1 LFAVIVASGGGLRK
15 IARTRKINPIRGG
28 AFMKFAAALL
38 AAASAACVAF
48 FASPA
53 QAQAKPWPD
62 KPVRI
67 IIPFAPGGSVDI
79 IGRMTASRLTEKF
92 GEQFVVDNRT
102 GAGGTIAAA
111 ITARANPDGYTL
123 IMLSPGFPASA
134 ALYKLPYDPVRDF
147 AAIGMIAEGPLFL
160 VLHPSVK
167 AAGVK
172 EFVELARVSP
182 DGLRYG
188 SGGVGSST
196 HLATELF
203 RQMAKVSVT
212 HVPYKG
218 VGAALVDLLGGQI
231 QFYISPGAAV
241 LPHAAAGRL
250 RLLAVTGEQRS
261 ADMPD
266 LPAISETVPGY
277 AATFWYGL
285 AAPAGTPAAI
295 IGTINQEIARVVK
308 LPDVQKRLRGDD
320 LRPNHST
327 PEAFA
332 QRITRDI
339 AMWMKVV
346 KAGNIKVE

>member
-1 LFAVIVASGGGLRK
+1 
-15 IARTRKINPIRGG
+15 
-28 AFMKFAAALL
+28 MKLGAALL
-38 AAASAACVAF
+38 AALACTASGAT
-48 FASPA
+48 A
-53 QAQAKPWPD
+53 QTGKWPD
-62 KPVRI
+62 KPVRV

-79 IGRMTASRLTEKF
+79 IGRMAASRMTEKF

-123 IMLSPGFPASA
+123 ILLSPGFPSSA

-147 AAIGMIAEGPLFL
+147 APIGMIAEGPLFL
-160 VLHPSVK
+160 VAHPSVK
-167 AAGVK
+167 AANVK
-172 EFVELARVSP
+172 EFVDRARASP
-182 DGLRYG
+182 DSLRYG

-203 RQMAKVSVT
+203 RQMAKVSVV

-241 LPHAAAGRL
+241 LPHANAGRL

-261 ADMPD
+261 PDMAD
-266 LPAISETVPGY
+266 LPAISEVVPGY
-277 AATFWYGL
+277 SATFWYGF
-285 AAPAGTPAAI
+285 AAPAGTPRAVIAAI
-295 IGTINQEIARVVK
+295 NDEIARMLK
-308 LPDVQKRLRGDD
+308 LPEVQKRLRGDD

-327 PEAFA
+327 PEGFA
-332 QRITRDI
+332 QRIARDI
-339 AMWMKVV
+339 AMWRNVV
-346 KAGNIKVE
+346 QAGNIKVE